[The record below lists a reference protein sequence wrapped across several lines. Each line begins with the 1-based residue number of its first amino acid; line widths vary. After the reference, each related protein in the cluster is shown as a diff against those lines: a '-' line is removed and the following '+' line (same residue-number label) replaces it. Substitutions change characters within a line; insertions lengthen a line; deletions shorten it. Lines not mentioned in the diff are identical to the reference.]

1 MAGTIKQMLDTI
13 YDQRAGGNEAI
24 IKVLDVKLVLK
35 GVYPETYTETS
46 LDDETVIAKIKIIA
60 EEMGVKL

>member
-1 MAGTIKQMLDTI
+1 MLDTI

-24 IKVLDVKLVLK
+24 AKVLNVKLVLK
-35 GVYPETYTETS
+35 GVYPETYTEAS
-46 LDDETVIAKIKIIA
+46 PDDDTIIAKVKIIA

>member
-1 MAGTIKQMLDTI
+1 MLDTI

-24 IKVLDVKLVLK
+24 AKVLNVKLVLK
-35 GVYPETYTETS
+35 GVYPETYTDAS
-46 LDDETVIAKIKIIA
+46 PDDEGVISKVKMIA